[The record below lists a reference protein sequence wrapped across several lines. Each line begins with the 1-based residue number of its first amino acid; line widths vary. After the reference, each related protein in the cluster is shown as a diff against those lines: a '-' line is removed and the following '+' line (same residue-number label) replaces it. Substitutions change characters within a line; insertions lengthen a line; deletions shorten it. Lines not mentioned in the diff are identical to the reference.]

1 MIWTE
6 SHGFWWLFPLLMI
19 LLCVFLCLSRRR
31 FGMAGCCW
39 GGSRDPQRGRRA
51 DGRDVSRHTT
61 DPAVPAEAESGVEGL
76 RPTVERLERR
86 LRSLEEAASM
96 KEPDGGR
103 PSNHP

>member
-6 SHGFWWLFPLLMI
+6 SHSFWWLFPLLMI
-19 LLCVFLCLSRRR
+19 FLCVFLCFHRRR

-51 DGRDVSRHTT
+51 DDRDASRRAIGK
-61 DPAVPAEAESGVEGL
+61 PAPAEEAPGVEGL
-76 RPTVERLERR
+76 RSTVERLERR
-86 LRSLEEAASM
+86 LRSLEAAAGR